1 MIYTL
6 NSWFCS
12 YASFARSTAS
22 FPEVVQSAVI
32 SISRSILLTLIQ
44 VCASSSTT
52 SALAPFSSGTGSR
65 FTISPDVS
73 HSSIIVNSVPF
84 PVSLSTW
91 IVPPI
96 MSTMFL
102 VIAIPRPVPCILF
115 VTELSARVC
124 SLEKESNTCFRNS
137 LDIPIPLSFT
147 LKTTVMYPS
156 LLHGFS
162 ETRMLIIPPTGVN
175 FTALLQI
182 LRRTCVRRSLSVM
195 ISSWITSCVSI

>member
-102 VIAIPRPVPCILF
+102 VIAIPRPVPPIPF
-115 VTELSARVC
+115 SVTVC

-156 LLHGFS
+156 LLHDFS